1 MPHILVL
8 GITTPAAIDLL
19 DQRED
24 VSYEIVDDAS
34 EADVID
40 RAPQA
45 NGIMVRLEPIT
56 QAVVDAAPNLQVVS
70 RHGVGFDTVDVG
82 ALTQRGIPLTITAT
96 ANAVS
101 VAEQAMA
108 FLFALRKQ
116 TLVMDRVVREN
127 RWGERNGVELF
138 DIAGTTL
145 LLVGLG
151 RIGRQL
157 APRARACGMHV
168 LVLDPYVSE
177 ADAAGAGCE
186 LVTDLH
192 ASLGRAD
199 AVSLHTPLTDDTK
212 NLMDARAFS
221 AMKPGSVLIN
231 TARGGLVDEDAL
243 LNALRTGSIAGAGLD
258 VLCSEPP
265 PEDHPILSLENV
277 VLSPHAAGMTQE
289 AMHRMGVETTEN
301 TLAAFDGALTPAVV
315 VNRTVLTA

>member
-34 EADVID
+34 EADLIE

-116 TLVMDRVVREN
+116 TLTMDRIVREN

-151 RIGRQL
+151 RIGRQF

-177 ADAAGAGCE
+177 SDAAGAGCE

-192 ASLGRAD
+192 ASLNRAD
-199 AVSLHTPLTDDTK
+199 AVSLHTPLTDDTQ

-221 AMKPGSVLIN
+221 AMKPGAVLIN

-243 LNALRTGSIAGAGLD
+243 LSALRTGSIAGAGLD

-289 AMHRMGVETTEN
+289 AMHRMAVETTEN
-301 TLAAFDGALTPAVV
+301 TLAAFDGTLTPAVV